1 MLGPVQNRLQYQ
13 RLQLVWEEIAG
24 SGTKI
29 LFRGSVPTNSE
40 GFFFPVTLLDNPPDD
55 VSFVT
60 QEVFGPIRSVFKYRD
75 LDEAIRRANNTS
87 SGLAASVWGSDST
100 TLRAVA
106 GQLEAGTVWVNQ
118 HGIRNVFV
126 PASAYKDSGLAVEF
140 GQEGLE
146 AFCNIQV
153 IAAKQ

>member
-1 MLGPVQNRLQYQ
+1 MAEELVAFGRGTKVGDGFDPKYMLGSGQNRLRYQ
-13 RLQLVWEEIAG
+13 RLQLAWEQIAG

-40 GFFFPVTLLDNPPDD
+40 GFFFPVTLLENPPDD

-87 SGLAASVWGSDST
+87 YGLAASVWGSDST
-100 TLRAVA
+100 RLRAVA
-106 GQLEAGTVWVNQ
+106 GQLEAGTV
-118 HGIRNVFV
+118 
-126 PASAYKDSGLAVEF
+126 
-140 GQEGLE
+140 
-146 AFCNIQV
+146 
-153 IAAKQ
+153 